1 VNIEYLISLFK
12 GSGVKIDTKEV
23 QICTFTIRKNVDFEE
38 FLRVILVIV
47 GSLPEHGAKKLENPK
62 YFFT

>member
-1 VNIEYLISLFK
+1 LILKRFK
-12 GSGVKIDTKEV
+12 FALSQSEKI
-23 QICTFTIRKNVDFEE
+23 VDFEE

-62 YFFT
+62 NVFT